1 MNTSQSLLAVTAF
14 MTVSALTVFAADATP
29 AAAPAAKPAAM
40 ASMPGMIMSDKPLEI
55 GATAPA
61 LKGTNQDG
69 KVIDLAELY
78 KKGPVLVYFYPK
90 AGTPGCTL
98 EACALRDATPDF
110 TATNLTIIGVSHDTV
125 EAQKKFATEQKLPF
139 SLLADP
145 KGEIYMAFG
154 VPGTTRQSYLVQNG
168 KIVWRQLAASTD
180 KQADDVK
187 KALADLKITTGP
199 AAAPAKP

>member
-1 MNTSQSLLAVTAF
+1 MHSPKVLLATAL
-14 MTVSALTVFAADATP
+14 LTTAAFAAFAADAPAPAAAAPAATP
-29 AAAPAAKPAAM
+29 AAASPVA
-40 ASMPGMIMSDKPLEI
+40 DKPLEI

-61 LKGTNQDG
+61 LKGINQDG

-90 AGTPGCTL
+90 AGTPGCTA
-98 EACALRDATPDF
+98 EACSLRDATPDF
-110 TATNLTIIGVSHDTV
+110 TATNLTIIGVSHDSV
-125 EAQKKFATEQKLPF
+125 EAQKKFAIDQKLTF

-145 KGEIYMAFG
+145 KGDIYKAFG
-154 VPGTTRQSYLVQNG
+154 VPGFNRQSYLVQNG

-187 KALADLKITTGP
+187 KAMADLKISLTPPT
-199 AAAPAKP
+199 APAKP